1 MSRPHTETDRLVG
14 LLSHVLDEV
23 DDETYLYY
31 LDVQKV
37 FYYLQKRLEPDN
49 AIAQQLAYYW
59 YLDGPVSDEVQETA
73 NRARE
78 LGTVETEPTEEG
90 IRFKRAESGPELA
103 FTDQDYIAAEAAL
116 ERVLEEDYQIRSSL
130 GEKLDDVYED
140 APYDFQPFYKFEVL
154 DAIDEYN
161 QGFPWAYSPEEIQNL
176 IATAE
181 AYLPIN
187 DSFEEVNTMFSRF
200 VTTSERYLSAVGEDR
215 AGSGAF
221 DDLAYS
227 YWKLFCYRLR
237 MVEHDPEYDAKLEQW
252 EMDYQMKLS
261 SFEEEI
267 AQFRTFLNEEFTEN
281 PSQSQYRSGAD
292 SEWASVV
299 TGLQEDD

>member
-37 FYYLQKRLEPDN
+37 FYYLQKQLDADN
-49 AIAQQLAYYW
+49 TISQQLAYYW

-73 NRARE
+73 DRARE
-78 LGTVETEPTEEG
+78 LGAVETESTKEG
-90 IRFKRAESGPELA
+90 LRFKRAKSGPELE
-103 FTDQDYIAAEAAL
+103 FTDEDYVAAEAAL
-116 ERVLEEDYQIRSSL
+116 DRVLKEDYHIHSSL
-130 GEKLDDVYED
+130 GEKLNDVYRD

-154 DAIDEYN
+154 DAVDEYD
-161 QGFPWAYSPEEIQNL
+161 QGFPWAYSPEEILNL

-181 AYLPIN
+181 AYLPTN

-200 VTTSERYLSAVGEDR
+200 VTTAEQYLSNVEGDR
-215 AGSGAF
+215 TGSGSF

-227 YWKLFCYRLR
+227 CWKLFCYRLR
-237 MVEHDPEYDAKLEQW
+237 MVEHDPEYDSKLDQW
-252 EMDYQMKLS
+252 ESDYQMKLS
-261 SFEEEI
+261 SFEDEI
-267 AQFRTFLNEEFTEN
+267 KQFREFVNEEFSGASNEVH
-281 PSQSQYRSGAD
+281 YRSDAD

-299 TGLQEDD
+299 SGIQEDD